1 MAWRRLAFFAATTAL
16 LALAGCVHAQIDDT
30 APSIE
35 TLKSLRA
42 AKVPPIALGPFVDAG
57 GQAPIARAVIIRG
70 STLSPPKGASFAEF
84 LGMSFEKE
92 LRAAGRFDASAPV
105 AIAGRLIESR
115 AGETHA
121 SLGGPV
127 GSFEIAVTTEA
138 DAANELM
145 RLARTIAHHNNRY
158 HAEDAPEI
166 SDAEYDALVRRN
178 NELEAAFPHLI
189 RADSPNRLVGA
200 AVEASP
206 LAKVAHA
213 VRMMSLDNAFAA
225 EDVEE
230 FAARVRRFLNLPGDA
245 VVAEPAAASEPSAAL
260 SPALSPA
267 LSWPLTPAFAACLR
281 RA

>member
-115 AGETHA
+115 EGPGFSKDYRVETRWKGDFIGA
-121 SLGGPV
+121 
-127 GSFEIAVTTEA
+127 IAIPEA
-138 DAANELM
+138 FRQYNALYP
-145 RLARTIAHHNNRY
+145 L
-158 HAEDAPEI
+158 
-166 SDAEYDALVRRN
+166 LVRQVFADPAL
-178 NELEAAFPHLI
+178 LEALK
-189 RADSPNRLVGA
+189 SP
-200 AVEASP
+200 
-206 LAKVAHA
+206 
-213 VRMMSLDNAFAA
+213 
-225 EDVEE
+225 
-230 FAARVRRFLNLPGDA
+230 
-245 VVAEPAAASEPSAAL
+245 
-260 SPALSPA
+260 
-267 LSWPLTPAFAACLR
+267 
-281 RA
+281 

>member
-16 LALAGCVHAQIDDT
+16 LALAGCVHAEIDDT

-84 LGMSFEKE
+84 LGMSFQKE

-121 SLGGPV
+121 SLGVRITVLRGEGPRFSKDYRV
-127 GSFEIAVTTEA
+127 ETRWKGDFIGAIAIPEA
-138 DAANELM
+138 FRQYNALYP
-145 RLARTIAHHNNRY
+145 L
-158 HAEDAPEI
+158 
-166 SDAEYDALVRRN
+166 LVRQVFADPAL
-178 NELEAAFPHLI
+178 LEALK
-189 RADSPNRLVGA
+189 SP
-200 AVEASP
+200 
-206 LAKVAHA
+206 
-213 VRMMSLDNAFAA
+213 
-225 EDVEE
+225 
-230 FAARVRRFLNLPGDA
+230 
-245 VVAEPAAASEPSAAL
+245 
-260 SPALSPA
+260 
-267 LSWPLTPAFAACLR
+267 
-281 RA
+281 